1 MPEGHLIHR
10 YADEQHEALAGRV
23 VRATSPQG
31 RFDARPYD
39 GRVVMGVEALGK
51 HLLYWLEDAPPIHVH
66 LGMQGLFLRYDD
78 PAAEPRKGTR
88 LRLATGDAAFDL
100 IAPARCAPMDE
111 RAVAALRAA
120 TGPDPLRAATGP
132 DPLWAATGPDPPR
145 GHAGHD
151 AGHATAWN
159 TEHDTARVTEH
170 AAIRE
175 EAVRRLLAARTTV
188 GAAVL
193 DQSVWSGIGN
203 AWRAE
208 LLFLTGLDPGARDI
222 GAEAAGRLWDTA
234 VRYLAL
240 GRDAGQV
247 VSDPDAPDER
257 WVYKRERCRRCGAA
271 VRTWTLAS
279 RTAYA
284 CPADQHLQAR

>member
-1 MPEGHLIHR
+1 MPEGHLVHR

-39 GRVVMGVEALGK
+39 GRVVEGVEALGK
-51 HLLYWLEDAPPIHVH
+51 HLLYRVADAPPIHVH

-88 LRLATGDAAFDL
+88 LRLATGEAAFDL
-100 IAPARCAPMDE
+100 IAPARCEPMDE
-111 RAVAALRAA
+111 RALAALRAA
-120 TGPDPLRAATGP
+120 TGPDPLRRHSG
-132 DPLWAATGPDPPR
+132 R
-145 GHAGHD
+145 D
-151 AGHATAWN
+151 AGRDA
-159 TEHDTARVTEH
+159 V
-170 AAIRE
+170 RE
-175 EAVRRLLAARTTV
+175 EAVRRLLAARTAV
-188 GAAVL
+188 GAALL

-222 GAEAAGRLWDTA
+222 GAEAAGLLWDTA

-257 WVYKRERCRRCGAA
+257 WVYKRARCRRCAAA

-284 CPADQHLQAR
+284 CPAEQHLRAL

>member
-1 MPEGHLIHR
+1 MPEGHLVHR
-10 YADEQHEALAGRV
+10 YADEQHEALTGRV

-39 GRVVMGVEALGK
+39 GRVVEGVEALGK
-51 HLLYWLEDAPPIHVH
+51 HLLYWVEDAPPIHVH
-66 LGMQGLFLRYDD
+66 LGMQGLFLRCDD

-88 LRLATGDAAFDL
+88 LRLATGDAAVDL
-100 IAPARCAPMDE
+100 IAPARCEPMDE

-120 TGPDPLRAATGP
+120 TGPDPLRG
-132 DPLWAATGPDPPR
+132 DGDK
-145 GHAGHD
+145 G
-151 AGHATAWN
+151 
-159 TEHDTARVTEH
+159 
-170 AAIRE
+170 
-175 EAVRRLLAARTTV
+175 EAVRRLLATRVPV

-234 VRYLAL
+234 VRHLAL

-247 VSDPDAPDER
+247 VSDPGAPDGR

-284 CPADQHLQAR
+284 CPADQHLHAI

>member
-1 MPEGHLIHR
+1 MPEGHLVHR

-39 GRVVMGVEALGK
+39 GRVVEGVEALGK
-51 HLLYWLEDAPPIHVH
+51 HLLYRVEDAPPIHVH
-66 LGMQGLFLRYDD
+66 LGMQGLFLRHDD

-88 LRLATGDAAFDL
+88 LRLATGEAAFDL
-100 IAPARCAPMDE
+100 IAPARCEPMGE
-111 RAVAALRAA
+111 RALAALRAA
-120 TGPDPLRAATGP
+120 TGPDPLR
-132 DPLWAATGPDPPR
+132 
-145 GHAGHD
+145 
-151 AGHATAWN
+151 N
-159 TEHDTARVTEH
+159 DTDRT
-170 AAIRE
+170 
-175 EAVRRLLAARTTV
+175 EAVRRLLAARTAV

-193 DQSVWSGIGN
+193 DQSVWSGVGN

-257 WVYKRERCRRCGAA
+257 WVDKRERCRRCGAA
-271 VRTWTLAS
+271 VRTWALAS

-284 CPADQHLQAR
+284 CPADQHLQAL

>member
-1 MPEGHLIHR
+1 MPEGHLVHR

-23 VRATSPQG
+23 VRAASPQG

-39 GRVVMGVEALGK
+39 GRVVEGVEALGK
-51 HLLYWLEDAPPIHVH
+51 HLLYWVEDAPPIHVH
-66 LGMQGLFLRYDD
+66 LGMRGLFLRYDD

-100 IAPARCAPMDE
+100 IAPARCEPMDE
-111 RAVAALRAA
+111 RAVAALRAV
-120 TGPDPLRAATGP
+120 TGPDPLRP
-132 DPLWAATGPDPPR
+132 DTLRPDT
-145 GHAGHD
+145 AS
-151 AGHATAWN
+151 ATALDPDR
-159 TEHDTARVTEH
+159 DTVGNQVRDTV
-170 AAIRE
+170 RE
-175 EAVRRLLAARTTV
+175 EAVRRLLAARTPV

-240 GRDAGQV
+240 GRDAGRV
-247 VSDPDAPDER
+247 VSDPGAPDER

-284 CPADQHLQAR
+284 CPADQHLQAL